1 MLLSIV
7 IEVLKRSKF
16 TVDSKDND
24 LKITKLMSSK
34 VCVSKRL

>member
-16 TVDSKDND
+16 TVDSNDND

-34 VCVSKRL
+34 VFVSKRL

>member
-34 VCVSKRL
+34 VFVSKRL